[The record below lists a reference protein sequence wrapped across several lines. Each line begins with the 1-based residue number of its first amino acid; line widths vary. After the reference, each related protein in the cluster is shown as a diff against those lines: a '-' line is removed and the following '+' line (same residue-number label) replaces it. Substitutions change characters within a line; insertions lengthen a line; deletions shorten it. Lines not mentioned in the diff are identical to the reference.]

1 MRFNT
6 RINIGKG
13 LNLNLSKSGASV
25 NFGLPGMNVTVGN
38 RGVTVNR
45 GIPGTYIRQRQKVL
59 NADGTPVKRKKG
71 EGVGWTMPLAS
82 ILGQPRVDPI
92 DYSQTEKPRKK
103 SAKQIRMHDEN
114 EPLEPYEIE
123 DIDDFDTAM
132 AQLEA
137 RAQAAEPAMKPYE
150 EVEDVEFEEVTPS
163 VIVRGSAAYNS
174 SVAPVLSKQASSDS
188 PLLAVRG
195 TSEASD
201 EAISSPSAGEE
212 EVIRFNSEREATIN
226 IARLAVPVAVEGDAD
241 VADAPSA
248 IASWL
253 SGVTLPLEFAVD
265 IGDYDADSGELFID
279 LDLPE
284 IEDLPDETASVAKD
298 GSLKKAEIS
307 DAQLREDYV
316 RCIFGLGVFFASHFF
331 SLAASLSTVVTS
343 AFTQRRNKAGDL
355 VDDYIYSVKF
365 SRETLAGLDNLAES
379 DPFEVAMSCEN
390 RCKLSRSNKFDIIE
404 PYEP

>member
-71 EGVGWTMPLAS
+71 EGPGWSMPLAT
-82 ILGQPRVDPI
+82 IVGQPRVDPI
-92 DYSQTEKPRKK
+92 DYSRTEKPRKK
-103 SAKQIRMHDEN
+103 PSKQIRMHDEN
-114 EPLEPYEIE
+114 EPLEPYAIE
-123 DIDDFDTAM
+123 DLDDFDTAM

-137 RAQAAEPAMKPYE
+137 KAQVAAPAMKPHE
-150 EVEDVEFEEVTPS
+150 DVEDAEFEEVTPS
-163 VIVRGSAAYNS
+163 
-174 SVAPVLSKQASSDS
+174 D
-188 PLLAVRG
+188 
-195 TSEASD
+195 
-201 EAISSPSAGEE
+201 E
-212 EVIRFNSEREATIN
+212 EVVRFNSEREATIN
-226 IARLAVPVAVEGDAD
+226 IARLAVPVAVEGDAG

-248 IASWL
+248 IAGWL

-265 IGDYDADSGELFID
+265 IGDFDADNGELFID

-298 GSLKKAEIS
+298 GSVKVAEIS
-307 DAQLREDYV
+307 DTQLREDYV
-316 RCIFGLGVFFASHFF
+316 RCVFGLGVFFTSHFF
-331 SLAASLSTVVTS
+331 GLAAQLNTVVIS

-355 VDDYIYSVKF
+355 VDEYIYSVKF
-365 SRETLAGLDNLAES
+365 TRETLAGIENLDEA
-379 DPFEVAMSCEN
+379 DPFEVAMACEN

>member
-59 NADGTPVKRKKG
+59 NADGSVVKRKKSG
-71 EGVGWTMPLAS
+71 SSGLKVPLPVL
-82 ILGQPRVDPI
+82 IGQPTVDPI
-92 DYSQTEKPRKK
+92 DYSSQKK
-103 SAKQIRMHDEN
+103 SKKKPTKQIRMHDEN

-123 DIDDFDTAM
+123 DVDDFDMAM

-137 RAQAAEPAMKPYE
+137 KAQAAEPAVKPHE
-150 EVEDVEFEEVTPS
+150 QVEDAEFEEV
-163 VIVRGSAAYNS
+163 S
-174 SVAPVLSKQASSDS
+174 STD
-188 PLLAVRG
+188 
-195 TSEASD
+195 
-201 EAISSPSAGEE
+201 

-226 IARLAVPVAVEGDAD
+226 IARLAVPVAFEGDANVVD
-241 VADAPSA
+241 VPSA
-248 IASWL
+248 IAGWL

-265 IGDYDADSGELFID
+265 IGDFDADSGELFID

-284 IEDLPDETASVAKD
+284 IEDLPDETASIAKD
-298 GSLKKAEIS
+298 GSLKVAEIS

-316 RCIFGLGVFFASHFF
+316 HCVFGLGVFFASHFF
-331 SLAASLSTVVTS
+331 SLAASLSTVVIS

-365 SRETLAGLDNLAES
+365 TREGLAQVENLAET
-379 DPFEVAMSCEN
+379 DPLEVAMACEN

-404 PYEP
+404 PYGP

>member
-13 LNLNLSKSGASV
+13 VNLNLSKSGASV

-38 RGVTVNR
+38 KGVTINR

-59 NADGTPVKRKKG
+59 NADGSVVKRKKSG
-71 EGVGWTMPLAS
+71 SSGWNVPLPVL
-82 ILGQPRVDPI
+82 IGQPTVDPI
-92 DYSQTEKPRKK
+92 DYSETKK
-103 SAKQIRMHDEN
+103 SKKETKKIRVRGEN

-123 DIDDFDTAM
+123 DLDDFDTAM

-137 RAQAAEPAMKPYE
+137 KAQAAKPAMKPHE
-150 EVEDVEFEEVTPS
+150 QVEDAEFEEVS
-163 VIVRGSAAYNS
+163 SA
-174 SVAPVLSKQASSDS
+174 D
-188 PLLAVRG
+188 
-195 TSEASD
+195 
-201 EAISSPSAGEE
+201 

-226 IARLAVPVAVEGDAD
+226 IARLAVPVTSEGDAD

-248 IASWL
+248 IAGWL

-265 IGDYDADSGELFID
+265 IGDFDADSGELFID

-298 GSLKKAEIS
+298 GSLKVAEIS

-331 SLAASLSTVVTS
+331 GLAANLSTIVIS

-365 SRETLAGLDNLAES
+365 TREGLAQIENLAET
-379 DPFEVAMSCEN
+379 DPFDVAMSMEN
-390 RCKLSRSNKFDIIE
+390 RCKLSRSNKFDVIE